1 MTNTHPMESLQIFL
15 PMRPAALP
23 DAQRLA
29 AWARLAGMDVRVEL
43 VATLPDCSG
52 MAVAIGEFANA
63 ADWIKSSFR
72 THLLAGDWAALRD
85 WASAHLP
92 VCDAPLSLFSDNG
105 TTPEVLPGEYWV
117 EAGTPCAISLDMAPP
132 EWSLLQHARARDT
145 CLALAESCTGG
156 DLAARITALPG
167 SSALLRHGFVT
178 YSNAAKIQLLK
189 VQEATLARVGAV
201 AEETALEMLGG
212 ALHEAD
218 IAAAITG
225 IAGPGGAVPGKP
237 VGTVC
242 IAWGAR
248 AAEPQVRTCHFHGD
262 RWSVQYA
269 AGSVALGGLLGLL
282 RGAG

>member
-1 MTNTHPMESLQIFL
+1 
-15 PMRPAALP
+15 MRPAALP

-29 AWARLAGMDVRVEL
+29 AWATRAGMEVRVEL
-43 VATLPDCSG
+43 VATLPDCS
-52 MAVAIGEFANA
+52 ATALAIGEFVNA
-63 ADWIKSSFR
+63 ADWITSSSR
-72 THLLAGDWAALRD
+72 THLPAGDWASLRD
-85 WASAHLP
+85 WASPYLP
-92 VCDAPLSLFSDNG
+92 VCDVPFSLFNDNG

-117 EAGTPCAISLDMAPP
+117 EAGTPCAMSLHMAPP

-145 CLALAESCTGG
+145 RLALAESCTGG

-167 SSALLRHGFVT
+167 SSALLHHGFVT
-178 YSNAAKIQLLK
+178 YSNEAKIRLLK

-201 AEETALEMLGG
+201 AEETALEMLSG
-212 ALHEAD
+212 ALREAD

-248 AAEPQVRTCHFHGD
+248 GMEPQVRTGHFHGD

-282 RGAG
+282 R

>member
-1 MTNTHPMESLQIFL
+1 MTNTRPTESLQIFL

-29 AWARLAGMDVRVEL
+29 AWARRAGMDVRVEL

-63 ADWIKSSFR
+63 AGWMKSSFR
-72 THLLAGDWAALRD
+72 THLPAGDWVALRD

-92 VCDAPLSLFSDNG
+92 VCDVPLSLFSDNG

-117 EAGTPCAISLDMAPP
+117 EAGTPCAISLHMAPP

-145 CLALAESCTGG
+145 RLALAESCTGG

-201 AEETALEMLGG
+201 AEETALEMLAG

-242 IAWGAR
+242 MAWGAR
-248 AAEPQVRTCHFHGD
+248 GAEPQVRTCHFHGD

>member
-1 MTNTHPMESLQIFL
+1 MMDNPTDCLRIFL
-15 PMRPAALP
+15 PRRPAALP

-29 AWARLAGMDVRVEL
+29 AWAGRARMEVRVEL
-43 VATLPDCSG
+43 VATLPDCSAT
-52 MAVAIGEFANA
+52 AVAIGEFANA
-63 ADWIKSSFR
+63 ADWNTSSCR
-72 THLLAGDWAALRD
+72 THLPAGDWASLHD
-85 WASAHLP
+85 WANAHLP
-92 VCDAPLSLFSDNG
+92 VCDIPLSLFNDSG

-117 EAGTPCAISLDMAPP
+117 EAGTPCAISLHMAPP

-145 CLALAESCTGG
+145 RLALAESCTGG

-178 YSNAAKIQLLK
+178 YSNEAKIQLLK

-201 AEETALEMLGG
+201 AEETALEMLAG
-212 ALHEAD
+212 ALYEAD

-248 AAEPQVRTCHFHGD
+248 SAEPQMRTCHFHGD

-282 RGAG
+282 R

>member
-1 MTNTHPMESLQIFL
+1 MTNTRPTESLQILL

-29 AWARLAGMDVRVEL
+29 AWARRSGMDVRVEL
-43 VATLPDCSG
+43 VATLPDCSS

-63 ADWIKSSFR
+63 SGWMKTSLR
-72 THLLAGDWAALRD
+72 TRLPAGDWAALRD
-85 WASAHLP
+85 WANAHLP
-92 VCDAPLSLFSDNG
+92 VCEVPLSLFNDSG
-105 TTPEVLPGEYWV
+105 TAPEVLPGEYWV
-117 EAGTPCAISLDMAPP
+117 EAGTPGAMSLHMAPP

-145 CLALAESCTGG
+145 RLALAESCTGG

-201 AEETALEMLGG
+201 AEETALEMLAG
-212 ALHEAD
+212 ALHDAD
-218 IAAAITG
+218 IAAAVTG

-248 AAEPQVRTCHFHGD
+248 GAEPQVSTCHFHGD

>member
-1 MTNTHPMESLQIFL
+1 MTDDPTDRLRIFL

-29 AWARLAGMDVRVEL
+29 AWATRAGMEVRVEL
-43 VATLPDCSG
+43 VATLPDCS
-52 MAVAIGEFANA
+52 ATALAIGEFVNA
-63 ADWIKSSFR
+63 ADWITSSSR
-72 THLLAGDWAALRD
+72 THLPAGDWASLRD
-85 WASAHLP
+85 WASPYLP
-92 VCDAPLSLFSDNG
+92 VCDVPFSLFNDNG

-117 EAGTPCAISLDMAPP
+117 EAGTPCAMSLHMAPP
-132 EWSLLQHARARDT
+132 EWSLLQRASARDT
-145 CLALAESCTGG
+145 RLALAESCTGG

-167 SSALLRHGFVT
+167 SSALLHHGFVT
-178 YSNAAKIQLLK
+178 YSNEAKIRLLK

-201 AEETALEMLGG
+201 AEETALEMLSG
-212 ALHEAD
+212 ALREAD

-248 AAEPQVRTCHFHGD
+248 GMEPQVRTCHFHGD

-282 RGAG
+282 R

>member
-1 MTNTHPMESLQIFL
+1 MMDNPRDRLRIFL

-29 AWARLAGMDVRVEL
+29 AWARRSGMDVRVEL
-43 VATLPDCSG
+43 VATLPDSS
-52 MAVAIGEFANA
+52 ATALAIGEFANA
-63 ADWIKSSFR
+63 AGWITSSCR
-72 THLLAGDWAALRD
+72 THLPAGDWASLRD
-85 WASAHLP
+85 WANAHLP
-92 VCDAPLSLFSDNG
+92 VCDVPLSLFNDNG
-105 TTPEVLPGEYWV
+105 STPEVLPGEYWV
-117 EAGTPCAISLDMAPP
+117 EAGTPCAMSLHMAPP
-132 EWSLLQHARARDT
+132 EWSLLQRARARDT
-145 CLALAESCTGG
+145 RLALAESCTGG

-178 YSNAAKIQLLK
+178 YSNEAKIQLLK
-189 VQEATLARVGAV
+189 VQEATLSRVGAV
-201 AEETALEMLGG
+201 AEETALEMLAG

-225 IAGPGGAVPGKP
+225 VAGPGGAVPGKP

-248 AAEPQVRTCHFHGD
+248 GMEPQVRTCHFHGD

-282 RGAG
+282 R